1 MVKKMKE
8 DSKEP
13 IVTNKN
19 KPVDD
24 QKEKQN
30 EDTRSDRF
38 SWKIDDVEFY

>member
-13 IVTNKN
+13 VVINKN

-24 QKEKQN
+24 QKKQN

-38 SWKIDDVEFY
+38 SWKIDDVEFH